1 MTNVWLYAFLQYFG
15 SFSNAVKVY
24 LFEVKI
30 TNLKIYSD
38 FCSQNLLKLTDL
50 QVLTKVRNELKRP
63 KTMKK
68 EL

>member
-1 MTNVWLYAFLQYFG
+1 MTKVWLYAFLQYFG

-38 FCSQNLLKLTDL
+38 FCSQNLIKLTVIYRYL
-50 QVLTKVRNELKRP
+50 LKWG
-63 KTMKK
+63 TS
-68 EL
+68 

>member
-1 MTNVWLYAFLQYFG
+1 MTKVWLYAFLQYFG

-38 FCSQNLLKLTDL
+38 FCEPKAIQNDL
-50 QVLTKVRNELKRP
+50 NRAKAI
-63 KTMKK
+63 
-68 EL
+68 